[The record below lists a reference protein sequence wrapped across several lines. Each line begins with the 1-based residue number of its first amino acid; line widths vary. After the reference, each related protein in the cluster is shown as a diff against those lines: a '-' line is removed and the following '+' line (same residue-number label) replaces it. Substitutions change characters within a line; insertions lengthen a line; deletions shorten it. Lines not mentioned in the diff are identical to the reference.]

1 MASLRELARRQNALR
16 EVNERIHELG
26 WRDDGAVQSGYVC
39 ECSRPDCT
47 ETVELATQVY
57 EAVRSVPVRFVLVP
71 GHAQPDVERIVEQ
84 HAAYVI
90 VDNIGEAAELARTA
104 DPRSTRPERPA
115 APRARPERDTAS
127 G

>member
-26 WRDDGAVQSGYVC
+26 WHDDGAPQPGYVC

-47 ETVELATQVY
+47 ETIELPPQVY
-57 EAVRSVPVRFVLVP
+57 EAVRSVPVRFVLLP
-71 GHAQPDVERIVEQ
+71 GHGRPDVEQIVEE
-84 HAAYVI
+84 HANYVI
-90 VDNIGEAAELARTA
+90 VENIGAAAELARTA

-115 APRARPERDTAS
+115 APPAQPERDTAS